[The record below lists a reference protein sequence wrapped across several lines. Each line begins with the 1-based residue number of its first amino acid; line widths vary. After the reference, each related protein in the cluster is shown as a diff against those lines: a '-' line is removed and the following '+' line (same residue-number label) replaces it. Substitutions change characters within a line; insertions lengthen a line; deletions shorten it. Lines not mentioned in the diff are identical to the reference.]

1 MVRERNSIL
10 FRNTHAEDREKRRQ
24 AEINRSRGIL
34 SKADREFLF
43 GIKEY
48 KHRQSVLN
56 REQEIRT
63 RTKNAIRDFGLLV
76 DLLDEK
82 ERKRIFEA
90 LDDAEHGSVDEFAAV
105 VIEFLYQGIGRD
117 SDRLEDIIARA
128 LYGIERKSHGVGGYQ
143 GKVQEITTNIEIK
156 RGYDADAIYER
167 YKGGRGH
174 ELSPAEIGVL
184 LLEGKLSDDELDDLT
199 PPEGED
205 DLYIPH
211 RHVPNELTPSSFV
224 EPPES
229 NSTGSAEDE
238 MDSED

>member
-1 MVRERNSIL
+1 MVRERNSVL
-10 FRNTHAEDREKRRQ
+10 LRNTHAEDKANRRE

-34 SKADREFLF
+34 SKTDREFLF

-48 KHRQSVLN
+48 KHPQTETN
-56 REQEIRT
+56 RRSEIRT
-63 RTKNAIRDFGLLV
+63 RVENGIKDFGLLV
-76 DLLDEK
+76 DLLGEK

-90 LDDAEHGSVDEFAAV
+90 LDDSEYGSIDEFAAV
-105 VIEFLYQGIGRD
+105 VIEFLYQGIGED
-117 SDRLEDIIARA
+117 PDRLEDIIARA
-128 LYGIERKSHGVGGYQ
+128 LYGIERESPGVGGYQ
-143 GKVQEITTNIEIK
+143 GKVQEITTDIEIK

-174 ELSPAEIGVL
+174 GLSPAEIGVL

-205 DLYIPH
+205 GLHIPH
-211 RHVPNELTPSSFV
+211 RHVPDELTPSSFV

-229 NSTGSAEDE
+229 NNTESAEDE
-238 MDSED
+238 MDSEE